1 MNKKTL
7 YIIFVFAVTP
17 VYLFYEPTISYFSN
31 MKNIT
36 YSLEIPI
43 NRDINTEDID
53 YEIEEVPNA
62 EERKSLRRSW
72 VLLIQSDDGDQN
84 IALLKKMGLE
94 NTIKVKSRIDN
105 KQKEA
110 IGPFLDRQI
119 ALDMQKKIKKNTSIN
134 VTIQEIVSQ

>member
-1 MNKKTL
+1 
-7 YIIFVFAVTP
+7 
-17 VYLFYEPTISYFSN
+17 

-53 YEIEEVPNA
+53 YEIEEVPNV

-84 IALLKKMGLE
+84 TALLKKMGLE
-94 NTIKVKSRIDN
+94 NTIKVKSKIDN

>member
-43 NRDINTEDID
+43 NRDINTENID

>member
-7 YIIFVFAVTP
+7 YIIFVFAVIP
-17 VYLFYEPTISYFSN
+17 VYLFYEPISLYFSN

-84 IALLKKMGLE
+84 TALLKKMGLE
-94 NTIKVKSRIDN
+94 NTIKVKSKIDN

-134 VTIQEIVSQ
+134 VIIQEIVSQ

>member
-7 YIIFVFAVTP
+7 YIIFVFAVIP
-17 VYLFYEPTISYFSN
+17 VYLFYEPTASYFSN

-84 IALLKKMGLE
+84 TALLKKMGLE
-94 NTIKVKSRIDN
+94 NTIKVKSKIDN

>member
-7 YIIFVFAVTP
+7 YIIFVFAVIP
-17 VYLFYEPTISYFSN
+17 VYLFYESTTSYFSN

-53 YEIEEVPNA
+53 YEIEEVSNA

-84 IALLKKMGLE
+84 TALLKKMGLE
-94 NTIKVKSRIDN
+94 NTIKVKSKIDN

>member
-7 YIIFVFAVTP
+7 YIIFVFAVIP
-17 VYLFYEPTISYFSN
+17 VYLFYEPTTSYFSN

-53 YEIEEVPNA
+53 YEIEEVPNP

-72 VLLIQSDDGDQN
+72 VLLIQSDEGDQN
-84 IALLKKMGLE
+84 TALLKKMGLE

-134 VTIQEIVSQ
+134 VIIQEIVSQ

>member
-7 YIIFVFAVTP
+7 YIIFVFAVIP
-17 VYLFYEPTISYFSN
+17 VYLFYEPISLYFSN

-84 IALLKKMGLE
+84 TALLKKMGLE

>member
-7 YIIFVFAVTP
+7 YIIFVFAVIP
-17 VYLFYEPTISYFSN
+17 VYLFYESTTSYFSN

-84 IALLKKMGLE
+84 TALLKKMGLE
-94 NTIKVKSRIDN
+94 NTIKVKSKIDN

-134 VTIQEIVSQ
+134 VIIQEIVSQ

>member
-53 YEIEEVPNA
+53 YEIEEVPNP

>member
-1 MNKKTL
+1 MNKNTL
-7 YIIFVFAVTP
+7 YIIFVFAVIP
-17 VYLFYEPTISYFSN
+17 VYLFYEPITSYFSN

>member
-7 YIIFVFAVTP
+7 YIIFVFAVIP
-17 VYLFYEPTISYFSN
+17 VYLFYEPITLYFSN

-84 IALLKKMGLE
+84 TALLKKMGLE
-94 NTIKVKSRIDN
+94 NTIKVKSKIDN

-134 VTIQEIVSQ
+134 VIIQEIVSQ

>member
-94 NTIKVKSRIDN
+94 NTIKVKSKIDN

>member
-7 YIIFVFAVTP
+7 YIIFVFAVIP
-17 VYLFYEPTISYFSN
+17 VYLFYEPITSYFSN
-31 MKNIT
+31 MKKIT

-84 IALLKKMGLE
+84 TTLLKKMGLE

>member
-7 YIIFVFAVTP
+7 YIIFVFAVIP
-17 VYLFYEPTISYFSN
+17 VYLFYEPITSYFSN

-43 NRDINTEDID
+43 NRDINTKDID
-53 YEIEEVPNA
+53 YEIEEVPNV

-72 VLLIQSDDGDQN
+72 VLLIQSDDADQKT
-84 IALLKKMGLE
+84 ALLNKMGLA
-94 NTIKVKSRIDN
+94 NTIRVKSKIDN

>member
-84 IALLKKMGLE
+84 TALLKKMGLE

>member
-7 YIIFVFAVTP
+7 YIIFVFAVIP
-17 VYLFYEPTISYFSN
+17 VYLFYEPITLYFSN

-53 YEIEEVPNA
+53 YEIEEVSNA

-72 VLLIQSDDGDQN
+72 VLLIQSDEGDQN
-84 IALLKKMGLE
+84 TALLKKMGLE
-94 NTIKVKSRIDN
+94 NTIKVKSKIDN

>member
-7 YIIFVFAVTP
+7 YIIFVFAVIP
-17 VYLFYEPTISYFSN
+17 VYLFYEPITLYFSN

-53 YEIEEVPNA
+53 YEIEEVPNP

-72 VLLIQSDDGDQN
+72 VLLIQSDEGDQN
-84 IALLKKMGLE
+84 TALLKKMGLG
-94 NTIKVKSRIDN
+94 NTIKVKSKIDN

>member
-7 YIIFVFAVTP
+7 YIIFVFAVIP
-17 VYLFYEPTISYFSN
+17 VYLFYEPITLYFSN

>member
-53 YEIEEVPNA
+53 YQIEEVPNA